1 MYVVE
6 KILIFVTVA
15 FPKIHSRLSVSFG
28 LNIYISSEIASTG
41 QSNEDFLKIDL
52 QSFYENVFLIENSIG
67 LFS

>member
-1 MYVVE
+1 MCVVE

-52 QSFYENVFLIENSIG
+52 
-67 LFS
+67 